1 MADELI
7 KAKIPAAAAA
17 LIEGF
22 PDPVVLIQENRRV
35 LAANRA
41 ARETMQINM
50 IGRDLAQSVRHPA
63 VLEAVDEVLAG
74 VPRHTAEL
82 SLAAPVPRDFTLFV
96 SRLDGDES
104 LGDIAAMLALHDMTG
119 AKRAEQM
126 RADFVA
132 NVSHE
137 LRSPLAALVGLIET
151 LRSTARD
158 DPEARERFL
167 EIMHGESLR
176 MSRLIDDLLSLS
188 RVEINEHI
196 QPRGGVELKGLL
208 VNVAELL
215 AMRATARGMTI
226 ETDVPDHLTPVAG
239 ERDELFQV
247 FQNLVDNAIKYAGQ
261 GTVIRIVARPIERMS
276 ETGGPGVTVSVIDK
290 GEGIAREHL
299 PRLTERFYR
308 VDKGRSRSMGG
319 TGLGLA
325 IVKHIVNRHRGRLIA
340 DSRPGEGSTFSVVLP
355 QSPQVAT
362 NPAASAAGGR
372 QAG

>member
-1 MADELI
+1 MTEDLGR
-7 KAKIPAAAAA
+7 AKIPPAAAA

-22 PDPVVLIQENRRV
+22 PDPVVLIQDNRRV

-63 VLEAVDEVLAG
+63 VLEAVDAVLAG
-74 VPRHTAEL
+74 APRHTAEL
-82 SLAAPVPRDFTLFV
+82 SLSAPIQRDFTLFV
-96 SRLDGDES
+96 SRLDGAES
-104 LGDIAAMLALHDMTG
+104 LGDISAMLALHDMTG

-167 EIMHGESLR
+167 DIMHGESLR

-215 AMRATARGMTI
+215 AMRAEARGMTI
-226 ETDVPDHLTPVAG
+226 ETDVPEGLSPVAG

-247 FQNLVDNAIKYAGQ
+247 FQNLIDNAIKYAGQ
-261 GTVIRIVARPIERMS
+261 GTVIRVVAGPVERMS
-276 ETGGPGVTVSVIDK
+276 ETGGPGVAVAVIDR
-290 GEGIAREHL
+290 GEGIAPEHL

-308 VDKGRSRSMGG
+308 VDKGRSRSLGG

-325 IVKHIVNRHRGRLIA
+325 IVKHIVNRHRGRIA
-340 DSRPGEGSTFSVVLP
+340 VDSRVGEGSTVTVVLP
-355 QSPQVAT
+355 QAAKLG
-362 NPAASAAGGR
+362 PADAGVGR
-372 QAG
+372 GA

>member
-1 MADELI
+1 MADESAN
-7 KAKIPAAAAA
+7 AKVPPAAAA

-22 PDPVVLIQENRRV
+22 PDPVVLIQGNRRV

-41 ARETMQINM
+41 ARDIMQINM
-50 IGRDLAQSVRHPA
+50 IGRDLAQTVRHPA
-63 VLEAVDEVLAG
+63 VLEAVDAVLAG
-74 VPRHTAEL
+74 SPHHTADV
-82 SLAAPVPRDFTLFV
+82 SLAAPVPRDFTLVV
-96 SRLDGDES
+96 SRLDSRES
-104 LGDIAAMLALHDMTG
+104 LGDIAVMLALHDIT
-119 AKRAEQM
+119 AAIRAEQM

-158 DPEARERFL
+158 DPEARDRFL

-208 VNVAELL
+208 VNIAELL
-215 AMRATARGMTI
+215 AVRAEARGMTI
-226 ETDVPDHLTPVAG
+226 ETDVPDGLSPVAG

-247 FQNLVDNAIKYAGQ
+247 FQNLIDNAIKYAAQ
-261 GTVIRIVARPIERMS
+261 GTVIRVLARPVERMS
-276 ETGGPGVTVSVIDK
+276 ETGGPGVSVAVMDR
-290 GEGIAREHL
+290 GEGIAPDHL

-308 VDKGRSRSMGG
+308 VDKGRSRSLGG

-325 IVKHIVNRHRGRLIA
+325 IVKHIVNRHRGRVSI
-340 DSRPGEGSTFSVVLP
+340 DSRLGEGSTFSVLLP
-355 QSPQVAT
+355 QSPQ
-362 NPAASAAGGR
+362 ASAKSAVPEAKPR
-372 QAG
+372 HET